1 MAGFQNRFPQNQYF
15 PKGVLRYCNR
25 HDKHKLFHITQ
36 QQHWLDTLSTLY
48 IRLPSRAVAGS
59 APDWPALTCQFALA
73 SSGNPAHGGAIERQ
87 GMAALPDQAD
97 AIAKAQRVVLLLAA
111 SDVSLLR
118 LQVPPLSTAKLK
130 AALPNLVEDRLI
142 SDIAECVVVAGGE
155 SEGLRT
161 IAVVQRAWLDMLADT
176 LISLG
181 ARHISAL
188 PAQLCLPYA
197 NEQPGGVTVAIDDRN
212 DPGRNTVIDMTLR
225 LSEQEGIGLAITP
238 ALNQGEGPEQ
248 NQSAVQEVLQ
258 TLFAAFPQAPITLYV
273 PQPWVR
279 AYQETVNETAGL
291 GKRIS
296 VSADNWSRWIAGAN
310 AATLDLMA
318 GLGKA
323 TGAALNW
330 RPWRWPLALAAAVL
344 LVNALALNLDWWHL
358 RSESRSLRAAMIQI
372 YKSAYPK
379 ESVIIDPI
387 AQMQQKIAIAKHD
400 SGMPAPDDFTAITAA
415 FGEAWAG
422 AVTAAGK
429 STAIAAIEYHDRS
442 LFVHLKQGGDAPTQ
456 QMQAALAK
464 RELVLDPAPDQSG
477 AVVWQIRSKK

>member
-1 MAGFQNRFPQNQYF
+1 M
-15 PKGVLRYCNR
+15 
-25 HDKHKLFHITQ
+25 
-36 QQHWLDTLSTLY
+36 STLY
-48 IRLPSRAVAGS
+48 IRLASKAVVGS
-59 APDWPALTCQFALA
+59 APHWPALACQFALVSHG
-73 SSGNPAHGGAIERQ
+73 SSIERQ
-87 GMAALPDQAD
+87 GTTALSDLTD
-97 AIAKAQRVVLLLAA
+97 AIAKSQRVVLLLAA
-111 SDVSLLR
+111 SDVTILR
-118 LQVPPLSTAKLK
+118 LQVPPLSAARLK
-130 AALPNLVEDRLI
+130 TALPNLVEDRLI
-142 SDIAECVVVAGGE
+142 SDISDCVVVAGGVF
-155 SEGLRT
+155 EGLRT

-176 LISLG
+176 LILLG

-197 NEQPGGVTVAIDDRN
+197 IEQPGGVTAAIVDRN
-212 DPGRNTVIDMTLR
+212 DPGQNTAIDMTLR
-225 LSEQEGIGLAITP
+225 LSEQDGIGLAITP

-258 TLFAAFPQAPITLYV
+258 TLFAAVPQAPITLYV

-279 AYQETVNETAGL
+279 AYQETVNETVEMS
-291 GKRIS
+291 KRIS

-310 AATLDLMA
+310 AATLDLMT

-323 TGAALNW
+323 TGARMDW

-344 LVNALALNLDWWHL
+344 LINASALNIDWWHMKG
-358 RSESRSLRAAMIQI
+358 ESRSLRTAMVQI

-422 AVTAAGK
+422 AITAAGK

-442 LFVHLKQGGDAPTQ
+442 LFVRLKQGGEAPTQ
-456 QMQAALAK
+456 QMKTALVK
-464 RELVLDPAPDQSG
+464 RDLALDLAPEQSG
-477 AVVWQIRSKK
+477 AVVWQIRSAK